1 MTRLKSNFEHND
13 MDASNV
19 DTADE
24 TNMSRPR
31 SLRGTQVGR
40 QRIAGEPRQ
49 LLDLLSPN
57 KSDRLSSEDY
67 LENDTSENVGP
78 SDIGRRPDIAG
89 T

>member
-13 MDASNV
+13 MDESNV
-19 DTADE
+19 D
-24 TNMSRPR
+24 
-31 SLRGTQVGR
+31 
-40 QRIAGEPRQ
+40 IAGEPRQ